1 MIQAAR
7 SSTSQSFLREAETL
21 QLVINDSQIEDFFN
35 AKLKSVA
42 EKRRDPEATLT
53 GAKAL
58 RDDLLAYLEQQGEVK
73 TANLWCR
80 KIKFLEAD
88 NLLAN
93 IKKVLAENGVQG
105 VIELHLQDRE
115 INSPHIQFVG
125 NSVELAEELIA
136 NEILKMNFEDS
147 FESCVSRKSAPA
159 YYEDNSI
166 QVIKYDDRK
175 RDIEIVE
182 AAQKIQNER
191 KEQFKEYLT
200 SLEEKK
206 DSFLKILGI
215 KKDETIDK
223 FTDTLKKDY
232 SRRREDILINRT
244 EDLLEIW
251 KNKQRIKERF
261 NK

>member
-1 MIQAAR
+1 MIQNAR

-21 QLVINDSQIEDFFN
+21 QLVINDIQIEDFFN
-35 AKLKSVA
+35 TKLKTVA

-88 NLLAN
+88 ILLAN
-93 IKKVLAENGVQG
+93 IKKALADNGVQG

-125 NSVELAEELIA
+125 NNVEFAEELIA

-166 QVIKYDDRK
+166 RILKYDDRK
-175 RDIEIVE
+175 KDTEIVE

-191 KEQFKEYLT
+191 KEYFKEYLNN
-200 SLEEKK
+200 LEEKK
-206 DSFLKILGI
+206 DNFLKILGI
-215 KKDETIDK
+215 KKDETIERL
-223 FTDTLKKDY
+223 TDTFKKDY
-232 SRRREDILINRT
+232 SKRRESILRNRT

-251 KNKQRIKERF
+251 KNKPRNKERIK
-261 NK
+261 K